1 MQNFIPENPKKQTG
15 AALIVALILLLVITM
30 LGVSAVSTSSLEILM
45 AGNSQYSQQAFQA
58 AESAIESEIALGNLS
73 TSLNRVGAYSY
84 PNNASASTQ
93 TGYVIAGEVPAG
105 GYSLGAGFQAYH
117 FETAVTAAAPRSATS
132 RHRQGFY
139 IVGPGS

>member
-1 MQNFIPENPKKQTG
+1 MQNFIPEHTKKQSG
-15 AALIVALILLLVITM
+15 AALIVALVLLLVITM
-30 LGVSAVSTSSLEILM
+30 LGISAVSTSSLEILM

-73 TSLNRVGAYSY
+73 TSLNRISAYSY
-84 PNNASASTQ
+84 PNDASASTQ
-93 TGYVIAGEVPAG
+93 TQYVIAGEVPAG

-117 FETAVTAAAPRSATS
+117 FETDATAAAPRRATS